1 MSVGSSDPELRLFF
15 GQSFAKGVVST
26 ARASDYAENGGGEGE
41 SAGFE
46 FFEKHM

>member
-26 ARASDYAENGGGEGE
+26 AQASDYAGNGGGDGE